1 MNKVPRLISTFIP
14 NHYTLSIDMSDAKNR
29 RFQGTVS
36 IKGTSTQDASSIL
49 LHSKDLTII
58 SATIDGKSAN
68 FTVDEFDQIS
78 VTSDRFSVGDH
89 IVTIVFEGK
98 ITDPMHGL
106 YPCYYEHE
114 GIKKELFATQFES
127 HHAREVFP
135 CVDEPEAKAT
145 FDVTLTTETEVTVL
159 GNQPIKWQREENGK
173 LVTNF
178 STTPRMSTYLLAWV
192 VGELHKKTAAT
203 KRGVEVST
211 WATPVQPADSLDFG
225 LDIATRTIDFF
236 EEYFGVDY
244 PLPKSDHVALP
255 DFSSGAMENWGLITY
270 RESCLLADPKN
281 TPESSKRSAA
291 TVIAHELSHQWFG
304 NLVTMQWWNDLWLN
318 ESFANFMEYIAIDAL
333 EPSWNIWEE
342 YATYEVSA
350 ALRRDSLD
358 GVQSVKTD
366 VNHPDE
372 ISALFDPSIVYA
384 KGGRLLRMARQLI
397 GDEAFRKGLKNYFEK
412 FAYQNTV
419 GDDLWQAL
427 EEASGRPMLELMNK
441 WIAQPGLPLVTV
453 EKQDDGVA
461 ISQQRFFVGQ
471 HRDDESVWP
480 IPLFG
485 NHQELQTVLAKKSES
500 FSVKG
505 PVVLNKNLGAHF
517 VTHYDTDNYQSLLGS
532 VTSGE
537 LTALDKICLLQDTP
551 LLARAGFVSSA
562 SLLPLA
568 QAFRSETNEKVYTMA
583 IAALNELRKFTD
595 NQPEMKRQLKS
606 VTKRLAL
613 PTHDLLGWDEV
624 EGESDDDRERR
635 STALAMMVYGED
647 KATLDEAKRR
657 FEKGLNTI
665 SPEIRSIIISAVVQ
679 HFETPDVVNQLFT
692 AYKSTA
698 SSDLQIDIALG
709 LTSTKFLDTAELI
722 LQRIKDPET
731 IRPQDASR
739 WFAYLVRNS
748 DTRATSWNWL
758 RNNWSWVKQTYDGD
772 KSYDVFIR
780 YTANALITRTELKD
794 FKEYFTPMLDQ
805 PALSRTIELGI
816 REIEGRVELIERDFE
831 AVRGALEQAR

>member
-1 MNKVPRLISTFIP
+1 MTPYEKFIKIVEAERYFEHHQAVLVALSGGLDSMTLFNWLYQARASLNISLSVAHVNHQQRPEADHEAKVLQEKMANLGIP
-14 NHYTLSIDMSDAKNR
+14 FYTAH
-29 RFQGTVS
+29 FVGP
-36 IKGTSTQDASSIL
+36 
-49 LHSKDLTII
+49 
-58 SATIDGKSAN
+58 
-68 FTVDEFDQIS
+68 
-78 VTSDRFSVGDH
+78 FS
-89 IVTIVFEGK
+89 
-98 ITDPMHGL
+98 
-106 YPCYYEHE
+106 
-114 GIKKELFATQFES
+114 
-127 HHAREVFP
+127 
-135 CVDEPEAKAT
+135 EAKA
-145 FDVTLTTETEVTVL
+145 
-159 GNQPIKWQREENGK
+159 R
-173 LVTNF
+173 
-178 STTPRMSTYLLAWV
+178 
-192 VGELHKKTAAT
+192 
-203 KRGVEVST
+203 
-211 WATPVQPADSLDFG
+211 DF
-225 LDIATRTIDFF
+225 RYDFF
-236 EEYFGVDY
+236 EEYFGVDH

-419 GDDLWQAL
+419 GDDLWLAL
-427 EEASGRPMLELMNK
+427 EEASGQPVLELMNK

-485 NHQELQTVLAKKSES
+485 NHQELQTVLAKKSEPS
-500 FSVKG
+500 SVKG

-665 SPEIRSIIISAVVQ
+665 SPEIRSIAISAVVQ

-722 LQRIKDPET
+722 LQRIKDPGT

-772 KSYDVFIR
+772 KSYDVLIR
-780 YTANALITRTELKD
+780 YTANALITRAELKE